1 MKQNLR
7 FILLTLLCA
16 VVTGAWGEKI
26 DFSQLGYENGQEITT
41 VEVEGVNFSVTFNK
55 GTNSNTPK
63 YYTTGTAIRVYG
75 GGNFTVNSTKN
86 ITKIEIT
93 FGSGDNGENGNNPIA
108 ANEGSYSN
116 GTWTGS
122 ASEVIFTVGG
132 TSGNRRIQS
141 IEVTFGEAPSVSAP
155 TFSPEGGKY
164 SEAQTVTISCATEGA
179 TIFYTLDGTD
189 PDNGCDE
196 YESPLTIE
204 STTTIKAIAYKD
216 GESSSIAS
224 ATYTIVSP
232 KTIAE
237 VRAQATG
244 DVLTQGIV
252 TSKVEKTAYIQD
264 ETAGICVYGD
274 SPINVGDE
282 ITVQG
287 TLTTYNGL
295 LEITNPTCTVLSSGN
310 EVAPVVKTIEEI
322 NSDYSGSN
330 ALQGM
335 LVKIEEATITAI
347 SGSNTTIQQD
357 DETIVVR
364 GISGVEV
371 KVGDII
377 TLTGNVGCFNAAQIA
392 NPTDIIV
399 KESEEPSITLD
410 NNTINFGQEGGS
422 ETLTPTFNNFTPEEF
437 EVFFYEADGETTAT
451 YDWINLAIADNI
463 VCSVEA
469 NDGEERTAYFK
480 VYALSGDN
488 EVYSELVTVTQEAYK
503 EPAADFATLPF
514 EFDGGRADI
523 EGTDGLTQD
532 GLDSDYG
539 SSPKLKFNSTG
550 DWVLLQFDERPGIL
564 TFDIKGNSFSGST
577 FTVQTSEDGE
587 TFTDLETY
595 TELGSTTQSE
605 EFINLGENVRYI
617 KWVYTEKVGG
627 NVALGNIKLEKYAE
641 PTNYVLTITN
651 VENATIT
658 ATDADGNEITSD
670 SEVLAGTDINLT
682 VDVAEGYTLEAL
694 SVTKEDGSEVSVNEN
709 DDTWSFTMPSSNVTV
724 TCTVNKA
731 EEPGDEEWVKTNLAD
746 LTSDDV
752 FVIVG
757 DNGETYAMS
766 NNGGASSAP
775 SAIKVS
781 ITDDKIT
788 SKVADN
794 IKWNISGNAEDGYT
808 FYPNGN
814 EEAWLYTT
822 NTNNGVRVGT
832 NDNKV
837 FTIEDGYLKNNATS
851 RYVGIYNSQ
860 DWRCYTGK
868 DGNINNQTFAFYKL
882 VEPVEPVEDVTL
894 IISEVGYAT
903 LFYSDRNLVVP
914 EGVTAYTY
922 TANENDIEV
931 LQTFNPGDVI
941 PKACG
946 VVLEAE
952 NQGTEQEFTFE
963 LSDTDAEADE
973 GNLLY
978 GLDNGG
984 MTVGPDGTDNY
995 TFFMLSLDKNNENVG
1010 FYYGAKKGGAFEALP
1025 HKAYLAIPKPNGINA
1040 TSFTFDDLNGI
1051 KGIES
1056 DSIMERGEVYTLSGI
1071 RVNGNQLPKGI
1082 YIVNGKKVV
1091 IK

>member
-1 MKQNLR
+1 MQ
-7 FILLTLLCA
+7 
-16 VVTGAWGEKI
+16 V
-26 DFSQLGYENGQEITT
+26 NGLS
-41 VEVEGVNFSVTFNK
+41 SVTKEALVNK
-55 GTNSNTPK
+55 DGTIRL
-63 YYTTGTAIRVYG
+63 YY
-75 GGNFTVNSTKN
+75 SQ
-86 ITKIEIT
+86 
-93 FGSGDNGENGNNPIA
+93 NGNNTIEIKSLE
-108 ANEGSYSN
+108 NNTISSISITYYSDSYN
-116 GTWTGS
+116 N
-122 ASEVIFTVGG
+122 AYVEVGG
-132 TSGNRRIQS
+132 TRVTPSDGEYPINSSSFVVGNANESSNQARINTIVINYIS
-141 IEVTFGEAPSVSAP
+141 EKEEIATP
-155 TFSPEGGKY
+155 TFSPAGGTY
-164 SEAQTVTISCATEGA
+164 DEAQTVTISCDTEGA
-179 TIFYTLDGTD
+179 SIYYTLDGTD

-252 TSKVEKTAYIQD
+252 TSRVGTTAYIQD
-264 ETAGICVYGD
+264 ETAGICVYGN
-274 SPINVGDE
+274 STFNVGDE

-287 TLTTYNGL
+287 TLTTYYGL

-310 EVAPVVKTIEEI
+310 EVAPVVKTIAVI

-347 SGSNTTIQQD
+347 SGSNTTIQQG

-371 KVGDII
+371 KVGNII
-377 TLTGNVGCFNAAQIA
+377 TLTGNVGCYNAAQIA

-422 ETLTPTFNNFTPEEF
+422 KTLTPTFNNFTPDDF
-437 EVFFYEADGETTAT
+437 DVIFYEADGETTAT
-451 YDWINLAIADNI
+451 CDWINLAIADNI

-488 EVYSELVTVTQEAYK
+488 EVYSELVTVTQEAYE
-503 EPAADFATLPF
+503 EPAAEFATLPF
-514 EFDGGRADI
+514 EFDGGKADI
-523 EGTDGLTQD
+523 EGTDGLTQE
-532 GLDSDYG
+532 GLGSDYKN
-539 SSPKLKFNSTG
+539 SPYLKFDGTG

-564 TFDIKGNSFSGST
+564 TFDIQGNSFSGST

-587 TFTDLETY
+587 TFTDLKAY
-595 TELGSTTQSE
+595 TELSSTQSE
-605 EFINLGENVRYI
+605 EFNNLGENVRYI
-617 KWVYTEKVGG
+617 KWVYTTKSSG
-627 NVALGNIKLEKYAE
+627 NVALGNIKLAQYTE
-641 PTNYVLTITN
+641 PAKYVLTITD

-682 VDVAEGYTLEAL
+682 VDVAEGYTFEAL
-694 SVTKEDGSEVSVNEN
+694 SVTKEDGSEVSVTEN

-724 TCTVNKA
+724 TCTLTKA
-731 EEPGDEEWVKTNLAD
+731 DVPTDNIYAKVASD
-746 LTSDDV
+746 ASLTSGTYLIVCEDGSVALDGSLETLDV
-752 FVIVG
+752 ANNTIAVTI
-757 DNGETYAMS
+757 S
-766 NNGGASSAP
+766 NNEIQGTE
-775 SAIKVS
+775 AIDAA
-781 ITDDKIT
+781 T
-788 SKVADN
+788 
-794 IKWNISGNAEDGYT
+794 
-808 FYPNGN
+808 
-814 EEAWLYTT
+814 
-822 NTNNGVRVGT
+822 
-832 NDNKV
+832 
-837 FTIEDGYLKNNATS
+837 FTIDITEGVGSIKSASGYYIGHEGTKNTLNSSTETAYENTISVDENGAEIAMGDYHLRYNAASGQERFRYFTS
-851 RYVGIYNSQ
+851 EQKAIQ
-860 DWRCYTGK
+860 L
-868 DGNINNQTFAFYKL
+868 YKL
-882 VEPVEPVEDVTL
+882 IEPVTL

-922 TANENDIEV
+922 TANENDIEI
-931 LQTFNPGDVI
+931 LQTFGSGDVI

-952 NQGTEQEFTFE
+952 NQGTEQEFTFVVSE
-963 LSDTDAEADE
+963 TDAEAVE

-978 GLDNGG
+978 GLDEGG
-984 MTVGPDGTDNY
+984 RTVGPDGTENY

>member
-488 EVYSELVTVTQEAYK
+488 EVYSELVTVTQEAYE
-503 EPAADFATLPF
+503 EPAAEFATLPF
-514 EFDGGRADI
+514 EFDGGKADI
-523 EGTDGLTQD
+523 EGTDGLTQE
-532 GLDSDYG
+532 GLGSDYKN
-539 SSPKLKFNSTG
+539 SPYLKFDGTG

-564 TFDIKGNSFSGST
+564 TFDIQGNSFSGST

-587 TFTDLETY
+587 TFTDLKAY
-595 TELGSTTQSE
+595 TELGSTQSE
-605 EFINLGENVRYI
+605 EFNNLGENVRYI
-617 KWVYTEKVGG
+617 KWVYTEKDGG
-627 NVALGNIKLEKYAE
+627 NVALGNIKLAQYTE
-641 PTNYVLTITN
+641 PTKYVLTITN

-694 SVTKEDGSEVSVNEN
+694 SVTKEDGSEVSVTEN

-724 TCTVNKA
+724 TCTLTKA
-731 EEPGDEEWVKTNLAD
+731 DVPTDNIYAKVASD
-746 LTSDDV
+746 ASLTSGTYLIVCEDGSVALDGSLETLDV
-752 FVIVG
+752 ANNTIAVTI
-757 DNGETYAMS
+757 S
-766 NNGGASSAP
+766 NNEIQGTE
-775 SAIKVS
+775 AIDAA
-781 ITDDKIT
+781 T
-788 SKVADN
+788 
-794 IKWNISGNAEDGYT
+794 
-808 FYPNGN
+808 
-814 EEAWLYTT
+814 
-822 NTNNGVRVGT
+822 
-832 NDNKV
+832 
-837 FTIEDGYLKNNATS
+837 FTIDITEGVGSIKSASGYYIGHEGTKNTLNSSTETAYENTISVDENGAEIAMGDYHLRYNAAS
-851 RYVGIYNSQ
+851 GQERFRYFK
-860 DWRCYTGK
+860 TE
-868 DGNINNQTFAFYKL
+868 QTAIQLYKL
-882 VEPVEPVEDVTL
+882 VEPVEDVTL
-894 IISEVGYAT
+894 TISSVGYAT

-922 TANENDIEV
+922 TANENDIEI
-931 LQTFNPGDVI
+931 LQTFGSGDVI

-952 NQGTEQEFTFE
+952 NQGTEQEFTFVVSE
-963 LSDTDAEADE
+963 TDAEAVE

-978 GLDNGG
+978 GLDEGG
-984 MTVGPDGTDNY
+984 RTVGPDGTENY

>member
-26 DFSQLGYENGQEITT
+26 DFSQLGYENGQEVTT
-41 VEVEGVNFSVTFNK
+41 VDGEDFSVTFDK

-75 GGNFTVNSTKN
+75 GGNFTVNSTEN

-93 FGSGDNGENGNNPIA
+93 FGSSDNGENGSNSITA
-108 ANEGSYSN
+108 DEGSYSN

-122 ASEVIFTVGG
+122 ATNVKFTVGG
-132 TSGNRRIQS
+132 TSGNRRIKA

-264 ETAGICVYGD
+264 ETAGICVFGD

-310 EVAPVVKTIEEI
+310 EVAPVVKTIAVI

-377 TLTGNVGCFNAAQIA
+377 TLTGNVGCYNVPQIA

-437 EVFFYEADGETTAT
+437 EVIFYEADGETTAT

-480 VYALSGDN
+480 VYALSENN

-503 EPAADFATLPF
+503 EPAAEFATLPF

-523 EGTDGLTQD
+523 ENTDGLTQD

-539 SSPKLKFNSTG
+539 SSPKLKFNTTG
-550 DWVLLQFDERPGIL
+550 DWVLLQFDERPGVL

-658 ATDADGNEITSD
+658 ATDADGSEITGG

-694 SVTKEDGSEVSVNEN
+694 SVTKEDGSEVSVTEN

-724 TCTVNKA
+724 TCTLTKA
-731 EEPGDEEWVKTNLAD
+731 DVTTDNVYAKVTSNAS
-746 LTSDDV
+746 LTSGTYLIVCEKSSVALDGSLETLDV
-752 FVIVG
+752 ANNTIAVTI
-757 DNGETYAMS
+757 S
-766 NNGGASSAP
+766 NNEIQGTEAIDAATFTIDITEGVGSIKSASGYFIGHEGSSNTLNSNTETAYINTISVNENGAEIAMGEYHLRFNASSGQERFRYFKTEQT
-775 SAIKVS
+775 AIQ
-781 ITDDKIT
+781 
-788 SKVADN
+788 
-794 IKWNISGNAEDGYT
+794 
-808 FYPNGN
+808 
-814 EEAWLYTT
+814 L
-822 NTNNGVRVGT
+822 
-832 NDNKV
+832 
-837 FTIEDGYLKNNATS
+837 
-851 RYVGIYNSQ
+851 
-860 DWRCYTGK
+860 
-868 DGNINNQTFAFYKL
+868 YKL
-882 VEPVEPVEDVTL
+882 VEPVEDVTL

-922 TANENDIEV
+922 TANEDDIEV

-952 NQGTEQEFTFE
+952 NQGTKQEFTFVVSE
-963 LSDTDAEADE
+963 TDAEAVE

>member
-26 DFSQLGYENGQEITT
+26 DFSQLDYENGQEVTT
-41 VEVEGVNFSVTFNK
+41 VDGEDFSVTFDK

-86 ITKIEIT
+86 ITKIVIS
-93 FGSGDNGENGNNPIA
+93 FGEGDNGENGNNPIA

-310 EVAPVVKTIEEI
+310 EVAPVVKTIDEI

-335 LVKIEEATITAI
+335 LVKIEEATVTAI
-347 SGSNTTIQQD
+347 DKSNTTIQQD

-488 EVYSELVTVTQEAYK
+488 EVYSELVTVTQEAYE
-503 EPAADFATLPF
+503 EPAAEFATLPF
-514 EFDGGRADI
+514 EFDGGKADI
-523 EGTDGLTQD
+523 EGTDGLTQE
-532 GLDSDYG
+532 GLGSDYKN
-539 SSPKLKFNSTG
+539 SPYLKFDGTG

-564 TFDIKGNSFSGST
+564 TFDIQGNSFSGST

-587 TFTDLETY
+587 TFTDLKAY
-595 TELGSTTQSE
+595 TELGSTQSE
-605 EFINLGENVRYI
+605 EFNNLGENVRYI
-617 KWVYTEKVGG
+617 KWVYTEKDGG
-627 NVALGNIKLEKYAE
+627 NVALGNIKLAQYTE
-641 PTNYVLTITN
+641 PTKYVLTITN

-694 SVTKEDGSEVSVNEN
+694 SVTKADESEVSVTEN
-709 DDTWSFTMPSSNVTV
+709 DGTWSFTMPSSNVTV

-1010 FYYGAKKGGAFEALP
+1010 FYYGAKKGVAFEALP

>member
-26 DFSQLGYENGQEITT
+26 DFSQLGYENGQEVTT
-41 VEVEGVNFSVTFNK
+41 VDGEDFSVTFDK

-75 GGNFTVNSTKN
+75 GGNFTVNSTEN
-86 ITKIEIT
+86 ITKIVIS
-93 FGSGDNGENGNNPIA
+93 FGEGDNGENGNNPIA

-132 TSGNRRIQS
+132 TSGNRRIKA

-155 TFSPEGGKY
+155 TFTPAGGTY
-164 SEAQTVTISCATEGA
+164 DEAQTVTISCDTEGA
-179 TIFYTLDGTD
+179 SIYYTLDGTD

-252 TSKVEKTAYIQD
+252 TSRVGTTAYIQD
-264 ETAGICVYGD
+264 ETAGICVFGN
-274 SPINVGDE
+274 STFNVGDE

-287 TLTTYNGL
+287 TLTTYYGL

-310 EVAPVVKTIEEI
+310 EVAPVVKTIAVI

-347 SGSNTTIQQD
+347 SGSNTTIQQG

-371 KVGDII
+371 KVGNII
-377 TLTGNVGCFNAAQIA
+377 TLTGNVGCYNAAQIA

-422 ETLTPTFNNFTPEEF
+422 KTLTPTFNNFTPDDF
-437 EVFFYEADGETTAT
+437 DVIFYEADGETTAT
-451 YDWINLAIADNI
+451 CDWINLAIADNI

-503 EPAADFATLPF
+503 EPAAEFATLPF

-523 EGTDGLTQD
+523 ENTDGLTQD

-539 SSPKLKFNSTG
+539 SSPKLKFNTTG
-550 DWVLLQFDERPGIL
+550 DWVLLQFDERPGVL

-658 ATDADGNEITSD
+658 ATDADGSEITGG

-694 SVTKEDGSEVSVNEN
+694 SVTKEDGSEVSVTEN
-709 DDTWSFTMPSSNVTV
+709 DDTWSFTMPNSDVTV
-724 TCTVNKA
+724 TCTLTKA
-731 EEPGDEEWVKTNLAD
+731 DVTTDNVYAKVTSNAS
-746 LTSDDV
+746 LTSGTYLIVCEKSSVALDGSLETLDV
-752 FVIVG
+752 AKNTKAVTIS
-757 DNGETYAMS
+757 E
-766 NNGGASSAP
+766 
-775 SAIKVS
+775 
-781 ITDDKIT
+781 DKIQGT
-788 SKVADN
+788 
-794 IKWNISGNAEDGYT
+794 
-808 FYPNGN
+808 
-814 EEAWLYTT
+814 EEIDAAT
-822 NTNNGVRVGT
+822 
-832 NDNKV
+832 
-837 FTIEDGYLKNNATS
+837 FTIDVTEGSIKSASGYFIGHEGSSNTLNSNTETAYINTISVDENGAEIAMGDYHLRYNAAS
-851 RYVGIYNSQ
+851 GQERFRYFK
-860 DWRCYTGK
+860 TE
-868 DGNINNQTFAFYKL
+868 QTAIQLYKL
-882 VEPVEPVEDVTL
+882 VEPVEDVTL
-894 IISEVGYAT
+894 TISSVGYAT

-931 LQTFNPGDVI
+931 LQTFIPGDVI

-952 NQGTEQEFTFE
+952 NQGTEQEFTFVVSE
-963 LSDTDAEADE
+963 TDAEAVE

-978 GLDNGG
+978 GLDEGG
-984 MTVGPDGTDNY
+984 TTVGPDGTENY

>member
-26 DFSQLGYENGQEITT
+26 DFSQLDYENGQEVTT
-41 VEVEGVNFSVTFNK
+41 VDGEDFSVTFDK

-86 ITKIEIT
+86 ITKIVIS
-93 FGSGDNGENGNNPIA
+93 FGEGDNGENGNNPIA

-122 ASEVIFTVGG
+122 ASEVKFTVGG
-132 TSGNRRIQS
+132 TSGNRRIKA

-155 TFSPEGGKY
+155 TFTPAGGTY

-244 DVLTQGIV
+244 NVYTKGVV
-252 TSKVEKTAYIQD
+252 TSKIEKTAYIQD

-287 TLTTYNGL
+287 TLTTYKGL

-310 EVAPVVKTIEEI
+310 EVAPVVKTIDEI

-335 LVKIEEATITAI
+335 LVKIEEATVTAI
-347 SGSNTTIQQD
+347 DKSNTTIQQD

-488 EVYSELVTVTQEAYK
+488 EVYSELVTVTQEAYE
-503 EPAADFATLPF
+503 EPAAEFATLPF
-514 EFDGGRADI
+514 EFDGGKADI
-523 EGTDGLTQD
+523 EGTDGLTQE
-532 GLDSDYG
+532 GLGSDYKN
-539 SSPKLKFNSTG
+539 SPYLKFDGTG

-564 TFDIKGNSFSGST
+564 TFDIQGNSFSGST

-587 TFTDLETY
+587 TFTDLKAY
-595 TELGSTTQSE
+595 TELGSTQSE
-605 EFINLGENVRYI
+605 EFNNLGENVRYI
-617 KWVYTEKVGG
+617 KWVYTEKDGG
-627 NVALGNIKLEKYAE
+627 NVALGNIKLAQYTE
-641 PTNYVLTITN
+641 PTKYVLTITN

-694 SVTKEDGSEVSVNEN
+694 SVTKADESEVSVTEN
-709 DDTWSFTMPSSNVTV
+709 DGTWSFTMPSSNVTV

-1010 FYYGAKKGGAFEALP
+1010 FYYGAKKGVAFEALP

>member
-7 FILLTLLCA
+7 LFLLTLLCA

-488 EVYSELVTVTQEAYK
+488 EVYSELVTVTQEAYE
-503 EPAADFATLPF
+503 EPAAEFATLPF
-514 EFDGGRADI
+514 EFDGGKADI
-523 EGTDGLTQD
+523 EGTDGLTQE
-532 GLDSDYG
+532 GLGSDYKN
-539 SSPKLKFNSTG
+539 SPYLKFDGTG

-564 TFDIKGNSFSGST
+564 TFDIQGNSFSGST

-587 TFTDLETY
+587 TFTDLKAY
-595 TELGSTTQSE
+595 TELGSTQSE
-605 EFINLGENVRYI
+605 EFNNLGENVRYI
-617 KWVYTEKVGG
+617 KWVYTEKDGG
-627 NVALGNIKLEKYAE
+627 NVALGNIKLAQYTE
-641 PTNYVLTITN
+641 PTKYVLTITN

-694 SVTKEDGSEVSVNEN
+694 SVTKEDGSEVSVTEN

-724 TCTVNKA
+724 TCTLTKA
-731 EEPGDEEWVKTNLAD
+731 DVPTDNIYAKVASD
-746 LTSDDV
+746 ASLTSGTYLIVCEDGSVALDGSLETLDV
-752 FVIVG
+752 ANNTIAVTI
-757 DNGETYAMS
+757 S
-766 NNGGASSAP
+766 NNEIQGTE
-775 SAIKVS
+775 AIDAA
-781 ITDDKIT
+781 T
-788 SKVADN
+788 
-794 IKWNISGNAEDGYT
+794 
-808 FYPNGN
+808 
-814 EEAWLYTT
+814 
-822 NTNNGVRVGT
+822 
-832 NDNKV
+832 
-837 FTIEDGYLKNNATS
+837 FTIDITEGVGSIKSASGYYIGHEGTKNTLNSSTETAYENTISVDENGAEIAMGDYHLRYNAAS
-851 RYVGIYNSQ
+851 GQERFRYFK
-860 DWRCYTGK
+860 TE
-868 DGNINNQTFAFYKL
+868 QTAIQLYKL
-882 VEPVEPVEDVTL
+882 VEPVEDVTL
-894 IISEVGYAT
+894 TISSVGYAT

-922 TANENDIEV
+922 TANENDIEI
-931 LQTFNPGDVI
+931 LQTFGSGDVI

-952 NQGTEQEFTFE
+952 NQGTEQEFTFVVSE
-963 LSDTDAEADE
+963 TDAEAVE

-978 GLDNGG
+978 GLDEGG
-984 MTVGPDGTDNY
+984 RTVGPDGTENY